1 MKSKL
6 STHLFTIIILIT
18 LFTHVAPVNPVNAAG
33 ADAWWDEDWPYRV
46 QLTVVET
53 GAAAVRP
60 DFTALFAQLGLPGA
74 LLDMDSIRI
83 IPYTNGIPGKPI
95 PYAETLSTLIMDGE
109 SLNLKPAGSDPY
121 WTEWDQAALSLD
133 SERFTLGSSSIKAEL
148 LRQEN
153 LFPMP
158 EFTYHF
164 ADTPISDW
172 SAYETLIYDVL
183 PEVNETAVDQATDLY
198 QIEFLGLQLCTIPRI
213 NGPSLVMDQWN
224 HTSTSLLPVGD
235 CTTPDFSEMQG
246 LRFFLST
253 QQPGGFDIG
262 DRLTLWL
269 DNFRLVDQDGEGE
282 IRWIA
287 EEQVDSYYLYFDT
300 LNHTG
305 HPEPEQMTFSGET
318 FNTASTGEV
327 EAGGYFSQ
335 VSGVTSADLTV
346 WSAPT
351 VEKIFKSQLEP
362 ISESP
367 LLVQAARREFEA
379 FQLVLQSTIDQ
390 NLPLNLSDLVG
401 ENATIPSSQIQVFR
415 VDYIPLNQI
424 SDFYGRLVD
433 WPDPLYPLTPGESI
447 PLQRGENQPLWVRVE
462 VPGNAPAG
470 LYAGALTIGTT
481 QIPFSLEVWDFSLP
495 ENAFPDASV
504 GLDWDMVLPAYGASD
519 PETPAA
525 CITQLKSA
533 ILDTLGDFHLSAN
546 PDLDGIR
553 ISTLT
558 DYEVQEAHTYQLQT
572 GSPVWWAFTDRDKPP
587 FANPAV
593 IDRPGLD
600 ARLLPSL
607 AWLDRVDGLYY
618 AQVVDWDSDPWTTP
632 FSNDLS
638 NGDGFLFYPPNN
650 DSLGYDP
657 CEGESNRL
665 IPSIRL
671 ELFREGLEDYA
682 YLYLLNG
689 HAPDIGVEND
699 GDLQLRTVAF
709 SRTAFNRTPA
719 AIFGLRQAVAN
730 LMGGEKSFYFHYF
743 PYITQ

>member
-6 STHLFTIIILIT
+6 STRLFTVIILIT

-74 LLDMDSIRI
+74 LLDLDSIRI

-172 SAYETLIYDVL
+172 SAYETLIYDVW
-183 PEVNETAVDQATDLY
+183 PEVNETAVDQTTDLY

-351 VEKIFKSQLEP
+351 VEKIFKSQLKP

-390 NLPLNLSDLVG
+390 DLPLNLSDLVG

-447 PLQRGENQPLWVRVE
+447 PSQQKKTNPSGC
-462 VPGNAPAG
+462 G
-470 LYAGALTIGTT
+470 LRSRAMH
-481 QIPFSLEVWDFSLP
+481 LP
-495 ENAFPDASV
+495 DYMQAHSPSE
-504 GLDWDMVLPAYGASD
+504 
-519 PETPAA
+519 
-525 CITQLKSA
+525 QLKSLFHWKSGTFPCRKMPFRMLR
-533 ILDTLGDFHLSAN
+533 LDWIGIWFCLPMELQIRKPPLLVSPNLNLPFWTPLVDFHLSAN

-618 AQVVDWDSDPWTTP
+618 AQVGGLGFRSLDDP
-632 FSNDLS
+632 
-638 NGDGFLFYPPNN
+638 FLQ
-650 DSLGYDP
+650 
-657 CEGESNRL
+657 
-665 IPSIRL
+665 RL
-671 ELFREGLEDYA
+671 E
-682 YLYLLNG
+682 
-689 HAPDIGVEND
+689 
-699 GDLQLRTVAF
+699 
-709 SRTAFNRTPA
+709 
-719 AIFGLRQAVAN
+719 
-730 LMGGEKSFYFHYF
+730 
-743 PYITQ
+743 